1 MLKRLW
7 LFIFSLL
14 LTIVP
19 SACHKTSNEAVHDQ
33 GAVGADS
40 MAIICYKMQ
49 ANGQFDEYVNAMLSC
64 DGTTPDYK
72 QRMVV
77 MLHQHQKQINEEKK
91 GVKDVSLLRTEM
103 HNNNKM
109 ANVFLSVSYKDGS
122 NEEVMLP
129 MVYDGKQWR
138 MQ

>member
-1 MLKRLW
+1 MLRHLW
-7 LFIFSLL
+7 LFIFSLF
-14 LTIVP
+14 LTIILC
-19 SACHKTSNEAVHDQ
+19 ACHKTSNEAAHEL

-40 MAIICYKMQ
+40 MAITCYKMQ
-49 ANGQFDEYVNAMLSC
+49 ANGQFDNYVNAMLSC
-64 DGTTPDYK
+64 DGMPPDYK
-72 QRMVV
+72 QRMVA
-77 MLHQHQKQINEEKK
+77 MLRQHQKQINEEKK
-91 GVKDVSLLRTEM
+91 GVKTVSLLRTEM

>member
-1 MLKRLW
+1 MLKRLC

-33 GAVGADS
+33 GSVGADS

-77 MLHQHQKQINEEKK
+77 MLRQHQKQINEEKK